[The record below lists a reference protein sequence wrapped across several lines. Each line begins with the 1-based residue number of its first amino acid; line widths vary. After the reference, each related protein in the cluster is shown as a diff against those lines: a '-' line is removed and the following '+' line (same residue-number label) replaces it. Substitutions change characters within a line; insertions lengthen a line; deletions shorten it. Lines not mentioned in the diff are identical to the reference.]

1 MKFGDGVP
9 RWARRRVE
17 RHMMRH
23 GDGRIVRWMAFRAGS
38 RRGGVGEGAA
48 GAASAEWSG
57 NVVPFIR
64 RPVSGPGETAPPLDA
79 TGRDRQ
85 SRFDRHL
92 TFDRN
97 RRRGG
102 AGSRQP

>member
-17 RHMMRH
+17 RHLMRH
-23 GDGRIVRWMAFRAGS
+23 SDGRIVRWMAFRAGS

-79 TGRDRQ
+79 TG
-85 SRFDRHL
+85 S
-92 TFDRN
+92 
-97 RRRGG
+97 
-102 AGSRQP
+102 